1 MDRGLVG
8 EPVAPA
14 AVEPDGDGAVRAEDD
29 ARCTSLGYRPV
40 KIESRAGE
48 HTDEGLNAS
57 RIAAPFCESAIASMA
72 GVSPSGEPYAAKSKR

>member
-1 MDRGLVG
+1 MGWSASRLPQQQSKPTGTV
-8 EPVAPA
+8 PFA
-14 AVEPDGDGAVRAEDD
+14 RKND